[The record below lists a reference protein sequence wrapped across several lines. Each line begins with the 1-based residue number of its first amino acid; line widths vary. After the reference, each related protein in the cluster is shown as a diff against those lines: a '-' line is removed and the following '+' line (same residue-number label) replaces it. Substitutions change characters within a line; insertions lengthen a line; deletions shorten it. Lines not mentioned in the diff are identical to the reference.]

1 MTDAEKDH
9 LKNALAENVRYDG
22 RKRDE
27 FREVSIEKGVIATA
41 EGSARVK
48 IGATEVLAGVKME
61 LGTPYSDTPDE
72 GSLMVGAEFLA
83 MAHPDFETGAPG
95 IDAIELA
102 RVVDRGIR
110 EGGAMD
116 VKKLCIEE
124 GKAAWTVIV
133 DICTVN
139 NAGSLQDAS
148 ALAAVAALQDA
159 VFPEIKEVGEDRKE
173 VDYKHKTDKHLP
185 LDEKPINVTVFKRD
199 EYLFVDPTDSE
210 EKFYDARL
218 SVAVLEDGRLCAL
231 QKGGE
236 GILTAEDIS
245 NMVKLAVDKSQVLRK
260 AL

>member
-1 MTDAEKDH
+1 MTDSEKDH
-9 LKNALAENVRYDG
+9 LKNALNENVRYDG

-27 FREVSIEKGVIATA
+27 FREIFVEKGVVATA

-48 IGATEVLAGVKME
+48 IGETEVLAGVKME
-61 LGTPYSDTPDE
+61 LGTPYPDTPNE

-83 MAHPDFETGAPG
+83 MAHPDFESGAPG

-110 EGGAMD
+110 EGGAID

-133 DICTVN
+133 DICTIN

-148 ALAAVAALQDA
+148 ALATVAALEDA
-159 VFPEIKEVGEDRKE
+159 VFPEVVEANDRRE
-173 VDYKHKTDKHLP
+173 IDYKHKTKNKLP

-199 EYLFVDPTDSE
+199 EFLFVDPSDSE
-210 EKFYDARL
+210 EKLYDSRL

-236 GILTAEDIS
+236 GILTAADIS
-245 NMVKLAVDKSQVLRK
+245 AMTKLAIGKSKELRK